1 MIPTTASPIRIVS
14 IALFALLPLAATAQ
28 APALPSSTSTAAPEA
43 KPALR
48 SQQVR
53 PGLHVLLGAGGNVV
67 VWSGTDG
74 IALVDDSIA
83 GATPQL
89 LEVIAKIAPGPVRF
103 VVNTNWHPDH
113 TGGNEALGRAG
124 AVIIAHDNTRSRMR
138 EPQVVQEDDTK
149 VPAAHKAALPV
160 ITFAD
165 STNLHLNGDNLLLV
179 HADEA
184 QTDGDLVAWWESANV
199 VQVGD
204 LFYNGSYPF
213 IDLGSGGSL
222 AGVVAAIEIVL
233 ARADAKTV
241 VIPGHGPV
249 SNRAELAAYRDMLVA
264 VGRRVRELVEQD
276 RSEQEIVA
284 ARPTADFDE
293 RYGRGS
299 MTPERFVRLVY
310 ADLVAG
316 R

>member
-1 MIPTTASPIRIVS
+1 MTT
-14 IALFALLPLAATAQ
+14 
-28 APALPSSTSTAAPEA
+28 
-43 KPALR
+43 
-48 SQQVR
+48 
-53 PGLHVLLGAGGNVV
+53 
-67 VWSGTDG
+67 
-74 IALVDDSIA
+74 
-83 GATPQL
+83 QL
-89 LEVIAKIAPGPVRF
+89 LEAIAKIAPGPVRF

-113 TGGNEALGRAG
+113 SGGNEALGRAG
-124 AVIIAHDNTRSRMR
+124 AVIIAHDNTRSRLS
-138 EPQVVQEDDTK
+138 EPQVAVEYDVK
-149 VPAAHKAALPV
+149 LPAAHKAALPV
-160 ITFAD
+160 VTFAD

-213 IDLGSGGSL
+213 IDLASGGSL
-222 AGVVAAIEIVL
+222 AGIVAAIELVL

-249 SNRAELAAYRDMLVA
+249 ANRAELAAYRDMLVS

-276 RSEQEIVA
+276 RSEQEILA
-284 ARPTADFDE
+284 ARPTADYDE

-299 MTPERFVRLVY
+299 MTPDRFVRLVY